1 MPFALPSERVRWLV
15 NDTVHYTDPKH
26 NQEVSSVIQ
35 LTESQI
41 GLRVYGGHVF
51 IGGGTLQFIDCMFW
65 DFELLIP
72 FTDRLRIGG
81 DVLVRGGVCVFVC
94 C

>member
-1 MPFALPSERVRWLV
+1 M
-15 NDTVHYTDPKH
+15 
-26 NQEVSSVIQ
+26 
-35 LTESQI
+35 TESQI
-41 GLRVYGGHVF
+41 ALRVYGGHVF

-81 DVLVRGGVCVFVC
+81 DVLVRAGVCVCCQCCWFVVVPSKSLFVLHYALTDT
-94 C
+94 